1 MAEFFFGKLAG
12 VCGLADNSG
21 ALVDFSRRLL
31 EHRAD
36 LGQFGNSHD
45 LPDAPEGLF
54 EIEIRG
60 DLIYIVAHAVVCQP
74 GE

>member
-36 LGQFGNSHD
+36 LGQFGGIRVDISVNFVRI
-45 LPDAPEGLF
+45 GFKRRLF
-54 EIEIRG
+54 F
-60 DLIYIVAHAVVCQP
+60 AF
-74 GE
+74 